1 MLEDTFAEEDIWE
14 YKSKRR
20 PKPVHA
26 NNCPENIP
34 KSVEKATDGKCQAK
48 RNRNKRTVGANEKA
62 EDQVCIGV
70 AGSQTSIV
78 CSQTSI
84 VSSQTNIVSSQDSS
98 CGDGTQ
104 QSQGKTTPGKQ
115 CRTHKTKQV
124 SPKIRPVYDGYCPNC
139 QMPFSALL
147 GQTPRWHVF
156 ECLDSRPLSET
167 ECPDGLLCTSTI
179 PSHYKRYTHLLLAQS
194 RASKSPLSSPSH
206 GVAGSFSETNSGFL
220 CSLEERWS
228 PDQKQTENFKNVP
241 IDPLFVTQCL
251 KKSQSP
257 SETKK
262 TIASSTNIQTS
273 QQAPQVAQCVNDDK
287 LVGAGLPLAR
297 RLDSQN
303 NSERTDLL
311 WPEDDLSDWGISYS
325 PLQSDEETYD
335 IDERLD
341 DSQQELFFTE
351 SSKGGSPEEDDNSFA
366 LFKNDH
372 CPFLRSQQGG
382 GSEMNSFLTQERYN
396 EELYTYST
404 VSDSSQPLFPNEGI
418 PLCHGPPYTDDDFLF
433 FPPAL
438 AGGLTSSCQA
448 TTAKPDGPKILSS
461 PPNKQKQMIEKS
473 AVYNHMTLPLLKSKM
488 PKPSESQARGG
499 CLSSHPTQRKI
510 RESPSKNFRAKN
522 NADSACS
529 CRKALGGKR
538 DSQGAG
544 LNTETFS
551 RTATSAK
558 SLNML
563 PSGSQCSATQASTK
577 AMKQMDIGVYF
588 GLPPK
593 RKDEPPVGDRALE
606 GMNSNPVV
614 SPNKKRP
621 RQCKRKADNS
631 LSDPEFDA
639 KNLSE
644 NWPSAEPS
652 SKRARHQRKRLKKSD
667 SLQDGTPPTRSDYL
681 INKSKAVG
689 NLSKDK
695 VFITSP
701 SGRLQRGNSKSPRS
715 SPAGEPRKR
724 TCPFYKKIPGTG
736 FTVDAFQYGVVEGC
750 TAYFLTH
757 FHSDHYAGLSKN
769 FTFPI
774 YCSEITGNLLKNKLH
789 VEEQYIHPLPMDTEC
804 IVNGVK
810 VVLLDANHC
819 PGAVMILF
827 YLPNGHVVLHTGD
840 FRADPTMERSL
851 LGGLKVH
858 TLYLDTT
865 YCSPEYC
872 FPSQQE
878 VIQFA
883 INTAFEAV
891 TLNPRTLVVCGTYS
905 IGKEKVFLAIADV
918 IGSKV
923 GMSQEKYKTL
933 QCLNIP
939 EINSLIT
946 TEMCNALVHL
956 LPMMQINFKGLQSHL
971 KKFDGRYEQILAFR
985 PTGWTHSNKL
995 TRITDVV
1002 PQTKGNISI
1011 YGIPYSEHS
1020 SYLEMK
1026 RFVQWLKPQKI
1037 IPTVNVGTW
1046 QSRHTM
1052 EEHFKEWKLEAGY

>member
-1 MLEDTFAEEDIWE
+1 MLEDTFSEEDIWE
-14 YKSKRR
+14 YKSKRK

-34 KSVEKATDGKCQAK
+34 KSVEKATDGKYRSK
-48 RNRNKRTVGANEKA
+48 RNRNKRKTVEAKEKA
-62 EDQVCIGV
+62 EDPEECLG
-70 AGSQTSIV
+70 G
-78 CSQTSI
+78 
-84 VSSQTNIVSSQDSS
+84 SS

-104 QSQGKTTPGKQ
+104 QSQGKTTPGKH
-115 CRTHKTKQV
+115 CRAHKTKQV

-156 ECLDSRPLSET
+156 ECLDSPPLSET

-194 RASKSPLSSPSH
+194 RAGHSPLSSPSH
-206 GVAGSFSETNSGFL
+206 GVGGSFSETNSGFL
-220 CSLEERWS
+220 CSLEESWS
-228 PDQKQTENFKNVP
+228 PDQKQTENFKHVS

-257 SETKK
+257 TETKK
-262 TIASSTNIQTS
+262 KISSSTNIQTS
-273 QQAPQVAQCVNDDK
+273 QRAPQATQCVHDDK
-287 LVGAGLPLAR
+287 LVGAGWPLAG

-303 NSERTDLL
+303 NSGHTNLL
-311 WPEDDLSDWGISYS
+311 WPENDLSDCEISYS

-335 IDERLD
+335 IDEKLD

-351 SSKGGSPEEDDNSFA
+351 SSKDGSLEADDNSCT
-366 LFKNDH
+366 LFKNVH
-372 CPFLRSQQGG
+372 CPLLRSQQES

-404 VSDSSQPLFPNEGI
+404 LNDPSQLLFPSEGI
-418 PLCHGPPYTDDDFLF
+418 ILCHDPAYSDDGFLL

-438 AGGLTSSCQA
+438 AGGLASSSCQA
-448 TTAKPDGPKILSS
+448 TTAKPDEPEVHAS
-461 PPNKQKQMIEKS
+461 PSNKQKQIIEAS
-473 AVYNHMTLPLLKSKM
+473 AVYNHISLPLLKSKM
-488 PKPSESQARGG
+488 PKPFESQAQGG
-499 CLSSHPTQRKI
+499 CLSSHPTQSKI
-510 RESPSKNFRAKN
+510 RELSSKSLSTKN
-522 NADSACS
+522 NANSACS
-529 CRKALGGKR
+529 CRKALGGI
-538 DSQGAG
+538 
-544 LNTETFS
+544 
-551 RTATSAK
+551 
-558 SLNML
+558 
-563 PSGSQCSATQASTK
+563 ATQTSTK
-577 AMKQMDIGVYF
+577 VMKQMDIGVYF

-593 RKDEPPVGDRALE
+593 RKEEKSVGESALE
-606 GMNSNPVV
+606 GMNSSPVV

-621 RQCKRKADNS
+621 RQCKRKAENS
-631 LSDPEFDA
+631 LSDSELDA

-644 NWPSAEPS
+644 NWQSVEPS

-667 SLQDGTPPTRSDYL
+667 SPQE
-681 INKSKAVG
+681 
-689 NLSKDK
+689 
-695 VFITSP
+695 
-701 SGRLQRGNSKSPRS
+701 
-715 SPAGEPRKR
+715 GELRKR

-769 FTFPI
+769 STFPV
-774 YCSEITGNLLKNKLH
+774 YCSEITGNLLKSKLH

-804 IVNGVK
+804 IVNGIK

-827 YLPNGHVVLHTGD
+827 YLPNGNVVLHTGD

-851 LGGLKVH
+851 LKRLKVH

-923 GMSQEKYKTL
+923 GMSREKYKTL

-946 TEMCNALVHL
+946 TDMCNTLVHL

-971 KKFDGRYEQILAFR
+971 KKYDGRYEQILAFR

-995 TRITDVV
+995 TSITDVV

-1037 IPTVNVGTW
+1037 IPTVNVGSW
-1046 QSRHTM
+1046 KSRHTM
-1052 EEHFKEWKLEAGY
+1052 EEYFKEWKLEAGY

>member
-1 MLEDTFAEEDIWE
+1 MLEDTFSEEDIWE
-14 YKSKRR
+14 YKSKRK
-20 PKPVHA
+20 PKPVH
-26 NNCPENIP
+26 NIP
-34 KSVEKATDGKCQAK
+34 KSVEKATDGKYRSK
-48 RNRNKRTVGANEKA
+48 RNRNKRKTVEAKEKA
-62 EDQVCIGV
+62 EDPEECLGV
-70 AGSQTSIV
+70 TGSQTSIA
-78 CSQTSI
+78 
-84 VSSQTNIVSSQDSS
+84 SSQGSS

-104 QSQGKTTPGKQ
+104 QSQGKTTPGKH
-115 CRTHKTKQV
+115 CRAHKTKQV

-156 ECLDSRPLSET
+156 ECLDSPPLSET

-194 RASKSPLSSPSH
+194 RAGHSPLSSPSH
-206 GVAGSFSETNSGFL
+206 GVGGSFSETNSGFL
-220 CSLEERWS
+220 CSLEESWS
-228 PDQKQTENFKNVP
+228 PDQKQTENFKHVS

-257 SETKK
+257 TETKK
-262 TIASSTNIQTS
+262 KISSSTNIQTS
-273 QQAPQVAQCVNDDK
+273 QRAPQATQCVHDDK
-287 LVGAGLPLAR
+287 LVGAGWPLAG

-303 NSERTDLL
+303 NSGHTNLL
-311 WPEDDLSDWGISYS
+311 WPENDLSDCEISYS

-335 IDERLD
+335 IDEKLD

-351 SSKGGSPEEDDNSFA
+351 SSKDGSLEADDNSCT
-366 LFKNDH
+366 LFKNVH
-372 CPFLRSQQGG
+372 CPLLRSQQES

-404 VSDSSQPLFPNEGI
+404 LNDPSQLLFPSHD
-418 PLCHGPPYTDDDFLF
+418 PAYSDDGFLL

-438 AGGLTSSCQA
+438 AGGLASSSCQA
-448 TTAKPDGPKILSS
+448 TTAKPDEPEVHAS
-461 PPNKQKQMIEKS
+461 PSNKQKQIIEAS
-473 AVYNHMTLPLLKSKM
+473 AVYNHISLPLLKSKM
-488 PKPSESQARGG
+488 PKPFESQAQGG
-499 CLSSHPTQRKI
+499 CLSSHPTQ
-510 RESPSKNFRAKN
+510 
-522 NADSACS
+522 
-529 CRKALGGKR
+529 
-538 DSQGAG
+538 
-544 LNTETFS
+544 T
-551 RTATSAK
+551 TSAK
-558 SLNML
+558 SLKML
-563 PSGSQCSATQASTK
+563 PSGSQCSATQTSTK
-577 AMKQMDIGVYF
+577 VMKQMDIGVYF

-593 RKDEPPVGDRALE
+593 RKEEKSVGESALE
-606 GMNSNPVV
+606 GMNSSPVV

-621 RQCKRKADNS
+621 RQCKRKAENS
-631 LSDPEFDA
+631 LSDSELDA
-639 KNLSE
+639 KNLNSPQE
-644 NWPSAEPS
+644 
-652 SKRARHQRKRLKKSD
+652 
-667 SLQDGTPPTRSDYL
+667 GTPQS
-681 INKSKAVG
+681 
-689 NLSKDK
+689 
-695 VFITSP
+695 
-701 SGRLQRGNSKSPRS
+701 RLQRGNRKSPYS
-715 SPAGEPRKR
+715 SPAGELRKR

-769 FTFPI
+769 STFPV
-774 YCSEITGNLLKNKLH
+774 YCSEITGNLLKSKLH

-804 IVNGVK
+804 IVNGIK

-827 YLPNGHVVLHTGD
+827 YLPNGNVVLHTGD

-851 LGGLKVH
+851 LKRLKVH

-923 GMSQEKYKTL
+923 GMSREKYKTL

-946 TEMCNALVHL
+946 TDMCNTLVHL

-971 KKFDGRYEQILAFR
+971 KKYDGRYEQILAFR

-995 TRITDVV
+995 TSITDVV

-1037 IPTVNVGTW
+1037 IPTVNVGSW
-1046 QSRHTM
+1046 KSRHTM
-1052 EEHFKEWKLEAGY
+1052 EEYFKEWKLEAGY

>member
-1 MLEDTFAEEDIWE
+1 MLEDTFSEEDIWE
-14 YKSKRR
+14 YKSKRK

-34 KSVEKATDGKCQAK
+34 KSVEKATDGKYRSK
-48 RNRNKRTVGANEKA
+48 RNRNKRKTVEAKEKA
-62 EDQVCIGV
+62 EDPEECLGV
-70 AGSQTSIV
+70 TGSQTSIA
-78 CSQTSI
+78 
-84 VSSQTNIVSSQDSS
+84 SSQGSS

-104 QSQGKTTPGKQ
+104 QSQGKTTPGKH
-115 CRTHKTKQV
+115 CRAHKTKQV

-156 ECLDSRPLSET
+156 ECLDSPPLSET

-194 RASKSPLSSPSH
+194 RAGHSPLSSPSH
-206 GVAGSFSETNSGFL
+206 GVGGSFSETNSGFL
-220 CSLEERWS
+220 CSLEESWS
-228 PDQKQTENFKNVP
+228 PDQKQTENFKHVS

-257 SETKK
+257 TETKK
-262 TIASSTNIQTS
+262 KISSSTNIQTS
-273 QQAPQVAQCVNDDK
+273 QRAPQATQCVHDDK
-287 LVGAGLPLAR
+287 LVGAGWPLAG

-303 NSERTDLL
+303 NSGHTNLL
-311 WPEDDLSDWGISYS
+311 WPENDLSDCEISYS

-335 IDERLD
+335 IDEKLD

-351 SSKGGSPEEDDNSFA
+351 SSKDGSLEADDNSCT
-366 LFKNDH
+366 LFKNVH
-372 CPFLRSQQGG
+372 CPLLRSQQES

-404 VSDSSQPLFPNEGI
+404 LNDPSQLLFPSEGI
-418 PLCHGPPYTDDDFLF
+418 ILCHDPAYSDDGFLL

-438 AGGLTSSCQA
+438 AGGLASSSCQA
-448 TTAKPDGPKILSS
+448 TTAKPDEPEVHAS
-461 PPNKQKQMIEKS
+461 PSNKQKQIIEAS
-473 AVYNHMTLPLLKSKM
+473 AVYNHISLPLLKSKM
-488 PKPSESQARGG
+488 PKPFESQAQGG
-499 CLSSHPTQRKI
+499 CLSSHPTQSKI
-510 RESPSKNFRAKN
+510 RELSSKSLSTKN
-522 NADSACS
+522 NANSACS
-529 CRKALGGKR
+529 CRKALGGMR
-538 DSQGAG
+538 DNQ
-544 LNTETFS
+544 
-551 RTATSAK
+551 
-558 SLNML
+558 SLKML
-563 PSGSQCSATQASTK
+563 PSGSQCSATQTSTK
-577 AMKQMDIGVYF
+577 VMKQMDIGVYF

-593 RKDEPPVGDRALE
+593 RKEEKSVGESALE
-606 GMNSNPVV
+606 GMNSSPVV

-621 RQCKRKADNS
+621 RQCKRKAENS
-631 LSDPEFDA
+631 LSDSELDA

-644 NWPSAEPS
+644 NWQSVEPS

-667 SLQDGTPPTRSDYL
+667 SPQEGTPQSRSDYL
-681 INKSKAVG
+681 INKTKAGV
-689 NLSKDK
+689 NLSKDE

-701 SGRLQRGNSKSPRS
+701 CGRLQRGNRKSPYS
-715 SPAGEPRKR
+715 SPAGELRKR

-769 FTFPI
+769 STFPV
-774 YCSEITGNLLKNKLH
+774 YCSEITGNLLKSKLH

-804 IVNGVK
+804 IVNGIK

-827 YLPNGHVVLHTGD
+827 YLPNGNVVLHTGD

-851 LGGLKVH
+851 LKRLKVH

-923 GMSQEKYKTL
+923 GMSREKYKTL

-946 TEMCNALVHL
+946 TDMCNTLVHL

-971 KKFDGRYEQILAFR
+971 KKYDGRYEQILAFR

-995 TRITDVV
+995 TSITDVV

-1037 IPTVNVGTW
+1037 IPTVNVGSW
-1046 QSRHTM
+1046 KSRHTM
-1052 EEHFKEWKLEAGY
+1052 EEYFKEWKLEAGY

>member
-1 MLEDTFAEEDIWE
+1 MLEDTFSEEDIWE
-14 YKSKRR
+14 YKSKRK

-34 KSVEKATDGKCQAK
+34 KSVGKATDGKYRSK
-48 RNRNKRTVGANEKA
+48 RSRNKRKTVEAKEKA
-62 EDQVCIGV
+62 EDPEVCLGV
-70 AGSQTSIV
+70 TGSQTS
-78 CSQTSI
+78 TA
-84 VSSQTNIVSSQDSS
+84 SSQDSS

-104 QSQGKTTPGKQ
+104 QSQGKTTPGKH
-115 CRTHKTKQV
+115 CRAHKTKQV

-156 ECLDSRPLSET
+156 ECLDSPPLSGT

-179 PSHYKRYTHLLLAQS
+179 PSHYKKYTHLLLAQS
-194 RASKSPLSSPSH
+194 RAGHSPLSSPAH
-206 GVAGSFSETNSGFL
+206 GVGGSFSETNSGFL
-220 CSLEERWS
+220 CSLEESWS
-228 PDQKQTENFKNVP
+228 PDQKQTENFKHVS

-257 SETKK
+257 PETKK
-262 TIASSTNIQTS
+262 KISSSTNIQTS
-273 QQAPQVAQCVNDDK
+273 QRAPQAAQGVNDGK
-287 LVGAGLPLAR
+287 LVGAGLPFAG

-303 NSERTDLL
+303 HSGHTNLL
-311 WPEDDLSDWGISYS
+311 WPENDLSDCEISYS

-335 IDERLD
+335 IDEKLD
-341 DSQQELFFTE
+341 DSQQELFFAE
-351 SSKGGSPEEDDNSFA
+351 SSKDGSLEADDSSCTF
-366 LFKNDH
+366 LKNAH
-372 CPFLRSQQGG
+372 CPLLRSQQES
-382 GSEMNSFLTQERYN
+382 GSEMNSFFTQERYN

-404 VSDSSQPLFPNEGI
+404 LNDPSQLLFPSEGI
-418 PLCHGPPYTDDDFLF
+418 ILCHDPAYSDDGFLL

-438 AGGLTSSCQA
+438 AGGLASSSCQA
-448 TTAKPDGPKILSS
+448 TTAKPDEPKVHAS
-461 PPNKQKQMIEKS
+461 PSNKQEQIIEAS
-473 AVYNHMTLPLLKSKM
+473 AVYNHISLPLLKSKM
-488 PKPSESQARGG
+488 PKPFESQARGG
-499 CLSSHPTQRKI
+499 CLSSHPTQSKI
-510 RESPSKNFRAKN
+510 RELSSKSLSTKN
-522 NADSACS
+522 NATSACS
-529 CRKALGGKR
+529 CRKALGGMR
-538 DSQGAG
+538 DSQVTV
-544 LNTETFS
+544 LNTEPFS
-551 RTATSAK
+551 STATSAK
-558 SLNML
+558 SLKML
-563 PSGSQCSATQASTK
+563 PSGSQCSATQTSTK
-577 AMKQMDIGVYF
+577 VMKQMDIGVYF

-593 RKDEPPVGDRALE
+593 RKEEKSVGESLLE
-606 GMNSNPVV
+606 GMNSSPVV

-621 RQCKRKADNS
+621 RQCKRKAENS
-631 LSDPEFDA
+631 LSDSELDA

-644 NWPSAEPS
+644 NWQSVEPS

-667 SLQDGTPPTRSDYL
+667 SLQEGTPQSRSDYL
-681 INKSKAVG
+681 INKTKAGV
-689 NLSKDK
+689 NLSKHE
-695 VFITSP
+695 VFISSP
-701 SGRLQRGNSKSPRS
+701 RGRLQRGNRKSPYS
-715 SPAGEPRKR
+715 SPAGELRKR

-769 FTFPI
+769 FTFPV
-774 YCSEITGNLLKNKLH
+774 YCSEITGNLLKSKLH

-804 IVNGVK
+804 MVNGIK

-827 YLPNGHVVLHTGD
+827 FLPNGNVVLHTGD

-851 LGGLKVH
+851 LMRLKVH

-923 GMSQEKYKTL
+923 GMSREKYKTL

-946 TEMCNALVHL
+946 TDMCDTLVHL

-971 KKFDGRYEQILAFR
+971 KKYDGRYEQILAFR

-995 TRITDVV
+995 MSIADVV

-1037 IPTVNVGTW
+1037 IPTVNVGSW
-1046 QSRHTM
+1046 KSRHTM
-1052 EEHFKEWKLEAGY
+1052 EEYFKEWKLEAGY